1 MKNYDLIIIGGGS
14 AGMAAAISAYD
25 AGIKNIL
32 ILEKDKFLGGIL
44 LQCIHTGFGLS
55 EFKEELTGPEYAY
68 RFIKEIE
75 KRNISYLLETT
86 VLEITEEK
94 DVYYANSNEGYQLVR
109 AKSIILATGCLE
121 RTRGAIFLPG
131 DRPAGIMTAGLAQ
144 KYLNIDGYL
153 VGKKVFILGSGD
165 IGLIMARRM
174 TLEGA
179 EVLGVAELMPYSN
192 GLNRNISQC
201 LNDFNIPLYLSH
213 TITNIKGKSRL
224 EEVEISEVDS
234 NLKPIEGTEK
244 SFKVDTLLLSVGLL
258 PSIELLKGLNVKA
271 NNKTKSIFINESL
284 ETTIPG
290 IFCCGNALHVHDLV
304 DFVTKEAREAGLSSA
319 KYIMGKLTTSYN
331 NTLNI
336 ESGLGINY
344 VLPNIVRLD
353 NISKDLKLSFRVKK
367 PFNNVNIAIF
377 INKKLVKEV
386 KKAYLLPAEME
397 SIIISKDCL
406 EKGNLEI
413 LVRE

>member
-284 ETTIPG
+284 ETIIPG

>member
-121 RTRGAIFLPG
+121 RTRGAIVLPG

>member
-258 PSIELLKGLNVKA
+258 PSIELLKGLNVKV